1 MYSHDLWVA
10 PFEFFP
16 KNIVILAFEELK
28 TVQFPK
34 LDFFRI
40 LEHCDKYVKANVDHS
55 SGTKVKEKK
64 AWFIAFHA
72 KVHEKEEGI
81 ESILVSNYPI
91 ILCLSSPFGKII
103 ILFTRKMIRS
113 AG

>member
-1 MYSHDLWVA
+1 M
-10 PFEFFP
+10 
-16 KNIVILAFEELK
+16 ILSFEELK

-64 AWFIAFHA
+64 HD
-72 KVHEKEEGI
+72 
-81 ESILVSNYPI
+81 SL
-91 ILCLSSPFGKII
+91 
-103 ILFTRKMIRS
+103 LFMPKYMRKRKGS
-113 AG
+113 RVY